1 MINSNDKNESDTFGI
16 IRKILSERIMV
27 LDGAMGT
34 EIQKF
39 KLKDNDYRGEE
50 FKDFP
55 HELGGNNDLLSLTQP
70 HIIREIHCK
79 YLEAGADFIETNTF
93 NGNIFSQADYK
104 MEHLVKRINIE
115 SARLAKSAC
124 EEYTKKDPSRPRFV
138 CGAVGPTN
146 KTASISPSVERPEAR
161 NVLFDELVSGYL
173 EQVEAL
179 VEGGIDVIL
188 VETVFDSL
196 NCKAALFAI
205 EEFFKT
211 YSPRLPVFVS
221 GTIVDK
227 SGRTLSGQTGEAFYT
242 SVASANLMVFGLNCA
257 LGAQEMRPFLQ
268 NISKCSECYVSC
280 YPNAGLPNTF
290 GGYDETPEM
299 MAEQIK
305 EFAESGLLNIV
316 GGCCGTSPDH
326 IRAFCNAIEGIAPR
340 AIPTLVPNT
349 TLSGLEPLVFTKE
362 LNFVNVGERCNV
374 SGSRRFANL
383 IKANKYE
390 EALSVAR
397 QQVEAGAQIID
408 INMDEGMIDAVAA
421 IQKFLFFIGSEPEI
435 SKVPIML
442 DSSNFDVVEAGLKCV
457 QGKCIV
463 NSISLKVGE
472 ELFIKQ
478 AKIVKQYGASVV
490 VMAFD
495 ENGQATSKEEKVRIC
510 YRSYKILT
518 EQVGFYP
525 QDIIFDPN
533 ILTIAT
539 GLEEHNNYG
548 VEFIEATREIK
559 ALMPLTRVSGGVSNL
574 SFSFRGNEPLREA
587 MHSAFLYYA
596 IAAGMDMGIVNAGA
610 LPIYDDIP
618 KDLLKL
624 VEDAILNRTNDATEK
639 LLEYAQANNKSE
651 KANVEVEE
659 WRNKPVSERIA
670 HALVKGITTYIIED
684 TEEAR
689 NTLPSSLS
697 VIEGPLMGGMNV
709 VGDLFGAGKMFLPQV
724 IKSARVMKKAVAHLI
739 PFMEEEKRLKRLEKG
754 NDEAAEDEPDN
765 AGVVV
770 LATVKGD
777 VHDIGKNI
785 VGVVLGCNNYKVIDI
800 GVMTPCEKIVE
811 AIIANKADVV
821 GLSGLITPSLDEMI
835 YVASELERLKFKIP
849 LMIGGATTS
858 QIHTAVKISPHYS
871 QPTVHVLD
879 ASRSVT
885 VVQSLLDPN
894 NKEVFAEDVS
904 QQYAELREKHYASLK
919 DRKYTSLEKARQ
931 HCVKVNWKTIQPV
944 KPTFL
949 GTQVF
954 KEYSLE
960 KLVTKIDWN
969 PFFVTWQLRG
979 KYPNRGYPRIFN
991 DETVGAEAKKL
1002 FDDAQ
1007 TMLKEIVD
1015 KKLLNARGVI
1025 GFYPANSIDEDII
1038 IYDHNDDETRSK
1050 PIATLFG
1057 LRQQNEKETDEPYI
1071 AIGDYIA
1078 PVSSGVKD
1086 YIGLFAVSSG
1096 FGLEDMVEK
1105 YKKENDDY
1113 SSIMAKALADRL
1125 AEALAEAV
1133 HEDVRREHWAYEKD
1147 QALSNEDLFKIKYK
1161 GIRPAPGYPAQPD
1174 HTEMKTIWS
1183 LMNVNENTSIELTD
1197 HMAMLPGAAVCGVY
1211 FSHEHAKYFSVGKI
1225 TKEQIESYA
1234 SRKQITKE
1242 EAERWLSSILSYD
1255 RLPLVK

>member
-1 MINSNDKNESDTFGI
+1 MNPFPGEAPIFKTLRDTMN
-16 IRKILSERIMV
+16 ERIMI

-39 KLKDNDYRGEE
+39 KLKDHHYRGEE
-50 FKDFP
+50 FKDHP
-55 HELGGNNDLLSLTQP
+55 HELGGNNDLLVITQP
-70 HIIREIHCK
+70 DIIREIHCK
-79 YLEAGADFIETNTF
+79 YLEAGADIIETNTF

-104 MEHLVKRINIE
+104 LEYMVKRINVE
-115 SARLAKSAC
+115 AAKLAKSAC
-124 EEYTKKDPSRPRFV
+124 EEYTKKDPSKPRYAA
-138 CGAVGPTN
+138 GAIGPTN

-161 NVLFDELVSGYL
+161 NVTFDELVDGYY
-173 EQVEAL
+173 EQVVAL
-179 VEGGIDVIL
+179 VEGGVDLFL

-196 NCKAALFAI
+196 NAKAAIFAI
-205 EEFFKT
+205 ENYFKDH
-211 YSPRLPVFVS
+211 PRIPVFVS

-227 SGRTLSGQTGEAFYT
+227 SGRTLSGQTGEAFYNCIAL
-242 SVASANLMVFGLNCA
+242 SNPMVFGLNCA
-257 LGAQEMRPFLQ
+257 LGANEMRPFLH
-268 NISKCSECYVSC
+268 NISKVAECFVSC

-299 MAEQIK
+299 MAESIK
-305 EFAESGLLNIV
+305 EFALAGFLNIV

-326 IRAFCNAIEGIAPR
+326 IRAFAEVTKGLAPR
-340 AIPTLVPNT
+340 KIPSLPQFT
-349 TLSGLEPLVFTKE
+349 TVSGLEPLVFTPE

-383 IKANKYE
+383 IKANKFE

-397 QQVEAGAQIID
+397 AQVEAGAQVID
-408 INMDEGMIDAVAA
+408 INMDEGMIDAVAS

-478 AKIVKQYGASVV
+478 ARIVKQYGASVV

-495 ENGQATSKEEKVRIC
+495 EQGQATSKEEKVRIC
-510 YRSYKILT
+510 YRSYKVLT
-518 EQVGFYP
+518 EIVGFP
-525 QDIIFDPN
+525 AQDIIFDPN

-548 VEFIEATREIK
+548 NEFIDACREIK
-559 ALMPLTRVSGGVSNL
+559 RLMPLTKISGGVSNL

-587 MHSAFLYYA
+587 MHSAFLFHA
-596 IAAGMDMGIVNAGA
+596 IKAGMDMGIVNAGQ

-618 KDLLKL
+618 KDLLVL

-639 LLEYAQANNKSE
+639 LLEYAQKNSKTE
-651 KANVEVEE
+651 KAAVEVEE
-659 WRNKPVSERIA
+659 WRNKSVTDRIA

-689 NTLPSSLS
+689 VTLPSSLS
-697 VIEGPLMGGMNV
+697 VIEGPLMDGMNV

-739 PFMEEEKRLKRLEKG
+739 PFMEEEKAKKRLELG
-754 NDEAAEDEPDN
+754 EAADAEPEN

-785 VGVVLGCNNYKVIDI
+785 VGVVLGCNNYKVIDL
-800 GVMTPCEKIVE
+800 GVMCPCETILKAVVE
-811 AIIANKADVV
+811 HKADVV

-835 YVASELERLKFKIP
+835 FVASELERIKCKLP

-858 QIHTAVKISPHYS
+858 QIHTAVKIYPHYS

-885 VVQSLLDPN
+885 VVSSLLDKV
-894 NKEVFAEDVS
+894 NKEQFVEDIDN
-904 QQYAELREKHYASLK
+904 QYKELREKHYASLK
-919 DRKYTSLEKARQ
+919 DRKYLTLEKARALKP
-931 HCVKVNWKTIQPV
+931 VINWSEITPV
-944 KPTFL
+944 VPSYL
-949 GTQVF
+949 GHQIIRD
-954 KEYSLE
+954 YPLE
-960 KLVTKIDWN
+960 KLIDKIDWN
-969 PFFVTWQLRG
+969 PFFTTWQLRG

-991 DETVGAEAKKL
+991 DATVGAEAKKL

-1007 TMLKEIVD
+1007 EMLKDIIKN
-1015 KKLLNARGVI
+1015 KKLNARGVI
-1025 GFYPANSIDEDII
+1025 GFYPANSVNEDII
-1038 IYDHNDDETRSK
+1038 LYEDDTRTTEK
-1050 PIATLFG
+1050 AVLRGI
-1057 LRQQNEKETDEPYI
+1057 RQQSEKETEEPYVS
-1071 AIGDYIA
+1071 IGDYIA
-1078 PVSSGVKD
+1078 PVGSGVND
-1086 YIGLFAVSSG
+1086 YIGLFAVSAG
-1096 FGLEDMVEK
+1096 FGCDEMVEQFK
-1105 YKKENDDY
+1105 EENDDY
-1113 SSIMAKALADRL
+1113 SSILCKALTDRM
-1125 AEALAEAV
+1125 AEALAEQL
-1133 HEDVRREHWAYEKD
+1133 HEDVRKIHWGYEKD
-1147 QALSNEDLFKIKYK
+1147 ENLSPEDLFKIKYK

-1174 HTEMKTIWS
+1174 HTEMKTIWKV
-1183 LMNVNENTSIELTD
+1183 MNVFDNTGIELTE
-1197 HMAMLPGAAVCGVY
+1197 HMAMMPGAAVCGIY
-1211 FSHEHAKYFSVGKI
+1211 FANEHAKYFSVGKI
-1225 TKEQIESYA
+1225 TKDQVESYA
-1234 SRKQITKE
+1234 QRRGETVE
-1242 EAERWLSSILSYD
+1242 ESERWLSSILAYD
-1255 RLPLVK
+1255 RAPLIQK

>member
-1 MINSNDKNESDTFGI
+1 MTIPETPIFNQL
-16 IRKILSERIMV
+16 RKILDERIMI

-34 EIQKF
+34 EIQKY
-39 KLKDNDYRGEE
+39 KLKDADYRGEE

-55 HELGGNNDLLSLTQP
+55 HELGGNNDLLVLTRP
-70 HIIREIHCK
+70 HIIKEIHLK
-79 YLEAGADFIETNTF
+79 YLLAGADIIETNTF

-104 MEHLVKRINIE
+104 MEHLVKRLNIE
-115 SARLAKSAC
+115 AAKLAKDAC
-124 EEYTKKDPSRPRFV
+124 IEVMAQDPTRQCYV
-138 CGAVGPTN
+138 AGAVGPTN

-161 NVLFDELVSGYL
+161 NVKFDELVDGYY

-179 VEGGIDVIL
+179 VEGGIDIIL

-205 EEFFKT
+205 ENYFVKHNT
-211 YSPRLPVFVS
+211 VLPVFVS

-227 SGRTLSGQTGEAFYT
+227 SGRTLSGQTGEAFFT
-242 SVASANLMVFGLNCA
+242 SVQHARPMVFGLNCA
-257 LGAQEMRPFLQ
+257 LGATEMRPFLA
-268 NISKCSECYVSC
+268 NVSKCSDCYVSC

-299 MAEQIK
+299 MAGKIL
-305 EFAESGLLNIV
+305 EFAQSGFLNIV

-326 IRAFCNAIEGIAPR
+326 IRAFVEATRGVQPRRIPTIAPY
-340 AIPTLVPNT
+340 T
-349 TLSGLEPLVFTKE
+349 TVSGLEPLAFTPQ

-390 EALSVAR
+390 EAISVAR

-408 INMDEGMIDAVAA
+408 INMDEG
-421 IQKFLFFIGSEPEI
+421 
-435 SKVPIML
+435 
-442 DSSNFDVVEAGLKCV
+442 
-457 QGKCIV
+457 KCIV

-472 ELFIKQ
+472 ELFIEQ
-478 AKIVKQYGASVV
+478 ARICHQYGAAVV

-495 ENGQATSKEEKVRIC
+495 ENGQAVDKNDKVRIC

-518 EQVGFYP
+518 EVVGFKP

-539 GLEEHNNYG
+539 GLEEHNNYA

-559 ALMPLTRVSGGVSNL
+559 QLMPLTKVSGGVSNL

-587 MHSAFLYYA
+587 MHSAFLFHA
-596 IAAGMDMGIVNAGA
+596 IRAGMDMGIVNAGA
-610 LPIYDDIP
+610 LPIYDDID
-618 KDLLKL
+618 KDLLL
-624 VEDAILNRTNDATEK
+624 MCEDAILNRSNDSTER
-639 LLEYAQANNKSE
+639 LLEYAQRSKGSE
-651 KANVEVEE
+651 GAGKAAEVEE
-659 WRNKPVSERIA
+659 WRTKPVQERIS
-670 HALVKGITTYIIED
+670 HALVKGITSHIIED

-689 NTLPSSLS
+689 LTMPSALR
-697 VIEGPLMGGMNV
+697 VIEGPLMSGMDV

-739 PFMEEEKRLKRLEKG
+739 PFMEEEKLAKRARGEV
-754 NDEAAEDEPDN
+754 AEDQEN

-785 VGVVLGCNNYKVIDI
+785 VGVVLGCNNYKVIDL
-800 GVMTPCEKIVE
+800 GVMTPCEKILQQ
-811 AIIANKADVV
+811 AIEQKADII

-835 YVASELERLKFKIP
+835 YVASEMQRAGFKVP

-858 QIHTAVKISPHYS
+858 QIHTAVKISPHYRE
-871 QPTVHVLD
+871 PVVHVLD

-885 VVQSLLDPN
+885 VVSSLLDKN
-894 NKEVFAEDVS
+894 NKEAFFEDI
-904 QQYAELREKHYASLK
+904 QHQYSELREKHYASLK
-919 DRKYTSLEKARQ
+919 DRNYMSLEKARALAP
-931 HCVKVNWKTIQPV
+931 KTNWNTVEITR
-944 KPTFL
+944 PTFI
-949 GTQVF
+949 GKQVF
-954 KEYSLE
+954 AEYPLE
-960 KLVTKIDWN
+960 QLIPKIDWN
-969 PFFVTWQLRG
+969 PFFATWQLRG

-991 DETVGAEAKKL
+991 DATVGAEAKKL

-1007 TMLKEIVD
+1007 AMLKLIVD

-1025 GFYPANSIDEDII
+1025 GFYPANSVNEDIEV
-1038 IYDHNDDETRSK
+1038 YSDETRSTVVG
-1050 PIATLFG
+1050 TLHG
-1057 LRQQNEKETDEPYI
+1057 LRQQSEKETEEPYI

-1078 PVSSGVKD
+1078 PKSTGKTD
-1086 YIGLFAVSSG
+1086 YIGLFAVSAG
-1096 FGLEDMVEK
+1096 FGLDALVEQ
-1105 YKKENDDY
+1105 YNAQNDDY

-1125 AEALAEAV
+1125 AEALAEHV
-1133 HEDVRREHWAYEKD
+1133 HLDVRVKHWGYQVNE
-1147 QALSNEDLFKIKYK
+1147 QLSPDDLFKIKYR

-1174 HTEMKTIWS
+1174 HTEMQTIWNI
-1183 LMNVNENTSIELTD
+1183 MNVQQDTDIELTES
-1197 HMAMLPGAAVCGVY
+1197 MAMLPGAAVCGLY
-1211 FSHEHAKYFSVGKI
+1211 FAHEHAKYFSVGKI
-1225 TKEQIESYA
+1225 TKDQVESYA
-1234 SRKQITKE
+1234 KRKGISIN
-1242 EAERWLSSILSYD
+1242 EAERWLSPILSYD
-1255 RLPLVK
+1255 RQFN

>member
-1 MINSNDKNESDTFGI
+1 MKEEAPIFEQLRATM
-16 IRKILSERIMV
+16 RERIMI

-39 KLKDNDYRGEE
+39 KLKDHHYRGEE

-55 HELGGNNDLLSLTQP
+55 HELGGNNDLLVLTQP
-70 HIIREIHCK
+70 HIIKEIHKK
-79 YLEAGADFIETNTF
+79 YLEAGADIIETNTF

-104 MEHLVKRINIE
+104 MEHLVKRINLE
-115 SARLAKSAC
+115 AARLAKEAAI
-124 EEYTKKDPSRPRFV
+124 EVYQADPEKRPRYV
-138 CGAVGPTN
+138 AGAVGPTN

-161 NVLFDELVSGYL
+161 NVKFDELVDGYY

-179 VEGGIDVIL
+179 AQGGVDIFL

-205 EEFFKT
+205 ENYFKNH
-211 YSPRLPVFVS
+211 PRIPVFVS

-242 SVASANLMVFGLNCA
+242 SIAHSNPMVFGLNCA
-257 LGAQEMRPFLQ
+257 LGANEMRPFLQ
-268 NISKCSECYVSC
+268 NISKCSECLVLC

-290 GGYDETPEM
+290 GGYDETPEV
-299 MAEQIK
+299 MAEQIE
-305 EFAESGLLNIV
+305 EFARSGLLNIV

-326 IRAFCNAIEGIAPR
+326 IREFARVTKGVAPR
-340 AIPTLVPNT
+340 HIPSLAPYT
-349 TLSGLEPLVFTKE
+349 TLSGLEPLVFTPT

-390 EALSVAR
+390 EAISVAR

-408 INMDEGMIDAVAA
+408 INMDEGMIDAVQA
-421 IQKFLFFIGSEPEI
+421 IQKFLFFVGSEPEI

-442 DSSNFDVVEAGLKCV
+442 DSSNFAVVESGLKCV

-472 ELFIKQ
+472 ELFIEQ
-478 AKIVKQYGASVV
+478 ARICKQYGAAVV

-495 ENGQATSKEEKVRIC
+495 EQGQAVDKDEKVRIC
-510 YRSYKILT
+510 HRSYKILT
-518 EQVGFYP
+518 EVVGFKP

-539 GLEEHNNYG
+539 GLEEHNNYAI
-548 VEFIEATREIK
+548 EFIEATREIK
-559 ALMPLTRVSGGVSNL
+559 RIMPLTKVSGGVSNL

-587 MHSAFLYYA
+587 MHSAFLYHA
-596 IAAGMDMGIVNAGA
+596 IKAGMDMGIVNAGQ
-610 LPIYDDIP
+610 LPIYDDIE

-639 LLEYAQANNKSE
+639 LLEYAQNSSKTE
-651 KANVEVEE
+651 KAATEVEE
-659 WRNKPVSERIA
+659 WRTKSVEDRIS
-670 HALVKGITTYIIED
+670 HALVKGITNFIIED

-689 NTLPSSLS
+689 ITMPSSLS
-697 VIEGPLMGGMNV
+697 VIEGPLMSGMNV
-709 VGDLFGAGKMFLPQV
+709 VGDLFGSGKMFLPQV

-739 PFMEEEKRLKRLEKG
+739 PFMEEEKRVRRANG
-754 NDEAAEDEPDN
+754 DTSDGEAEN

-785 VGVVLGCNNYKVIDI
+785 VGVVLGCNNYKVIDL
-800 GVMTPCEKIVE
+800 GVMTPCEKILAS
-811 AIIANKADVV
+811 AIEHKADIV

-835 YVASELERLKFKIP
+835 YVASEMERLKFKVP
-849 LMIGGATTS
+849 LLIGGATTS

-885 VVQSLLDPN
+885 VVSSLLDKN
-894 NKEVFAEDVS
+894 NKEHFADDIS
-904 QQYAELREKHYASLK
+904 TQYQELRDKHYASLK
-919 DRKYTSLEKARQ
+919 DRIYIGLDKSRNLRPKIDWS
-931 HCVKVNWKTIQPV
+931 HIKTTTPS
-944 KPTFL
+944 FL
-949 GTQVF
+949 GHKVI
-954 KEYSLE
+954 KDYALD
-960 KLVTKIDWN
+960 KLLPKIDWN
-969 PFFVTWQLRG
+969 PFFATWQLRG

-991 DETVGAEAKKL
+991 DATVGAEAKKL

-1007 TMLKEIVD
+1007 AMLKEIIE

-1025 GFYPANSIDEDII
+1025 GFYPAASVNEDVIL
-1038 IYDHNDDETRSK
+1038 YTDETRTTK
-1050 PIATLFG
+1050 LTTLFG
-1057 LRQQNEKETDEPYI
+1057 LRQQSEKEVDEPYI
-1071 AIGDYIA
+1071 SMGDYVA
-1078 PVSSGVKD
+1078 PVDSGVKD
-1086 YIGLFAVSSG
+1086 YIGLFALSSG
-1096 FGLEDMVEK
+1096 FGLEEMVER
-1105 YKKENDDY
+1105 YKQENDDY

-1125 AEALAEAV
+1125 AEALAEHM
-1133 HEDVRREHWAYEKD
+1133 HEDVRKEHWGYEKD
-1147 QALSNEDLFKIKYK
+1147 ESLSAEDLFKVKYR
-1161 GIRPAPGYPAQPD
+1161 GIRPAPGYPVQPD

-1183 LMNVNENTSIELTD
+1183 TMNVQENTGIELTD
-1197 HMAMLPGAAVCGVY
+1197 HMAMLPGAAVCGIY

-1225 TKEQIESYA
+1225 TKDQVQDYA
-1234 SRKQITKE
+1234 VRKGISVE
-1242 EAERWLSSILSYD
+1242 EAERWLSTILSYD
-1255 RLPLVK
+1255 RLPFAQQPSKQ

>member
-1 MINSNDKNESDTFGI
+1 MAKQKESETFEI
-16 IRKILSERIMV
+16 IRKILNERIMV

-39 KLKDNDYRGEE
+39 KLKDHHYRGEE

-55 HELGGNNDLLSLTQP
+55 HELGGNNDLLVLTQP
-70 HIIREIHCK
+70 EIIREIHCK

-115 SARLAKSAC
+115 ASKLAKSAC

-138 CGAVGPTN
+138 CGAIGPTN

-161 NVLFDELVSGYL
+161 NVTFDELVAGYL
-173 EQVEAL
+173 EQIEAL
-179 VEGGIDVIL
+179 VEGGVDILL

-196 NCKAALFAI
+196 NAKAGLFAI
-205 EEFFKT
+205 EEFFNKNDI
-211 YSPRLPVFVS
+211 PRLPVFVS

-268 NISKCSECYVSC
+268 NISKVSECYVSC

-305 EFAESGLLNIV
+305 EFAVSGLLNIV

-326 IRAFCNAIEGIAPR
+326 IRAFCEAIKGVPPR
-340 AIPTLVPNT
+340 EIPQLPQLT
-349 TLSGLEPLVFTKE
+349 TVSGLEPLIFTPE

-408 INMDEGMIDAVAA
+408 INMDEGMIDAVSA
-421 IQKFLFFIGSEPEI
+421 ITKFLFFIGSEPEI

-442 DSSNFDVVEAGLKCV
+442 DSSNFAVVEAGLKCV

-472 ELFIKQ
+472 ELFIEQ
-478 AKIVKQYGASVV
+478 ARIVKQYGASVV

-548 VEFIEATREIK
+548 IEFIEATREIK
-559 ALMPLTRVSGGVSNL
+559 RIMPLTRVSGGVSNL

-587 MHSAFLYYA
+587 MHSAFLYHA
-596 IAAGMDMGIVNAGA
+596 IKAGMDMGIVNAGA

-618 KDLLKL
+618 KDLLIL

-639 LLEYAQANNKSE
+639 LLEYAQKNSKTE
-651 KANVEVEE
+651 KAAVEVEE
-659 WRNKPVSERIA
+659 WRNKSVTDRIA

-689 NTLPSSLS
+689 LTLPSSLS

-739 PFMEEEKRLKRLEKG
+739 PFMEEEKSRKRLETG
-754 NDEAAEDEPDN
+754 STAEEPEN

-785 VGVVLGCNNYKVIDI
+785 VGVVLGCNNYKVIDC
-800 GVMTPCEKIVE
+800 GVMTPCEKIIE
-811 AIIANKADVV
+811 AIIQNKADVV

-835 YVASELERLKFKIP
+835 FVASELERQKFKIP

-858 QIHTAVKISPHYS
+858 QIHTAVKISPHYT

-885 VVQSLLDPN
+885 VVSSLLDPK
-894 NKEVFAEDVS
+894 NKEIFAEDIE
-904 QQYAELREKHYASLK
+904 QQYSELREKHYASLK

-931 HCVKVNWKTIQPV
+931 HRPKINWSAITPV
-944 KPTFL
+944 KPSFI
-949 GTQVF
+949 GKQVF

-960 KLVTKIDWN
+960 KLCTKIDWN

-979 KYPNRGYPRIFN
+979 KYPNRGYPRIFK

-1007 TMLKEIVD
+1007 AMLKEIVE

-1025 GFYPANSIDEDII
+1025 GFYPANSENEDILL
-1038 IYDHNDDETRSK
+1038 YTDDTRTTVG
-1050 PIATLFG
+1050 ATLHG
-1057 LRQQNEKETDEPYI
+1057 LRQQSEKETEEPYLSY
-1071 AIGDYIA
+1071 GDYIA

-1086 YIGLFAVSSG
+1086 YIGLFAVSAG
-1096 FGLEDMVEK
+1096 FGLDEMVEK
-1105 YKKENDDY
+1105 YKNENDDY

-1125 AEALAEAV
+1125 AEALAEAL
-1133 HEDVRREHWAYEKD
+1133 HEDVRKIHWGYEKD
-1147 QALSNEDLFKIKYK
+1147 ENLSSEDLFKVKYK

-1174 HTEMKTIWS
+1174 HTEMKAIWS
-1183 LMNVNENTSIELTD
+1183 LMDVKNQTDIELTD
-1197 HMAMLPGAAVCGVY
+1197 HMAMVPGAAVSGIY

-1225 TKEQIESYA
+1225 TKEQIEDYSK
-1234 SRKQITKE
+1234 RKQIPVE
-1242 EAERWLSSILSYD
+1242 EAEKWLSSILAYD
-1255 RLPLVK
+1255 RLPFVKK